1 MGAKPREHCTIQHS
15 SFSIPHSTLKMDI
28 SIFLE
33 PVSEKCFGKAYR
45 PGKQTLGETMN
56 IYRNEDAFPDLEGV
70 DLAII
75 GVKEERGAV
84 DNKGCADGVD
94 YIRKALYPL
103 FNHWPQLHIV
113 DLGNIRI
120 GKELNDTYF
129 AVNQVLTE
137 LLKNKIVP
145 IIIGAG
151 QDLTYTMYQVY
162 EPTGKLINIAAVDPM
177 FDIGND
183 QEALNSHSYLSHI
196 ILHQPNF
203 LFNFTNI
210 GYQSYYVDTENI
222 ELMKQLLFDAYRL
235 GSIRQNMELT
245 EPLIRNA
252 NLLSFDISAVR
263 AADAPGVKN
272 ASPNGFNGEEAC
284 RMTRYA
290 GLSYKLSSIGFFE
303 YNPHYDINSRTANLI
318 AEMIWYFIEGF
329 SSRQDDIPTYG
340 SNDFKRYIVQIGENQ
355 NDVVFLCHKIT
366 GKWWM
371 DMSFLQNDDK
381 RYERHHFIPCSKEDY
396 DQAMRNELPD
406 KWWQFYQK
414 LM

>member
-1 MGAKPREHCTIQHS
+1 
-15 SFSIPHSTLKMDI
+15 MDI
-28 SIFLE
+28 SPFLD
-33 PVSEKCFGKAYR
+33 PVPEKCFGEPFR
-45 PGKQTLGETMN
+45 PGKNTLGETVT
-56 IYRNEDAFPDLEGV
+56 IYRNEADFPDLEGV

-75 GVKEERGAV
+75 GVKEERAAIG
-84 DNKGCADGVD
+84 NKGCADGVD
-94 YIRKALYPL
+94 LVRKSLYTL
-103 FNHWPQLHIV
+103 FNHWPQINII
-113 DLGNIRI
+113 DLGNLKL
-120 GKELNDTYF
+120 GKEISDTYF
-129 AVNQVLTE
+129 AFGQVLTE
-137 LLKNKIVP
+137 LMKNKIVP
-145 IIIGAG
+145 IVIGAG

-162 EPTGKLINIAAVDPM
+162 EPTGKLINIAAVDSM

-183 QEALNSHSYLSHI
+183 QDPLNSHSYLSHI

-235 GSIRQNMELT
+235 GSIKQNIELA

-252 NLLSFDISAVR
+252 NLLTFDVSAIH
-263 AADAPGVKN
+263 AADAPGVRN

-290 GLSYKLSSIGFFE
+290 GLSFKLSSIGFFE

-318 AEMIWYFIEGF
+318 AEMIWYFVEGF
-329 SSRQDDIPTYG
+329 SNRQDDVPTAD
-340 SNDFKRYIVQIGENQ
+340 STDFVRYNVQIGDGQ
-355 NDVVFLCHKIT
+355 DIVFLCHKIS

-371 DMSFLQNDDK
+371 DLSFLQGSDK
-381 RYERHHFIPCSKEDY
+381 RLERHHYIPCAKEDY
-396 DQAMRNELPD
+396 DQAMHNELPD

>member
-1 MGAKPREHCTIQHS
+1 
-15 SFSIPHSTLKMDI
+15 MDI

-33 PVSEKCFGKAYR
+33 PVSEECFGKSHR
-45 PGKQTLGETMN
+45 PGKKTLGETIN
-56 IYRNEDAFPDLEGV
+56 IYRYEDEFPCLEGV

-84 DNKGCADGVD
+84 DNQGCADGVD
-94 YIRKALYPL
+94 HIRKALYPL
-103 FNHWPQLHIV
+103 FNHWPQLHII
-113 DLGNIRI
+113 DLGDVRI
-120 GKELNDTYF
+120 GKELNDTYY

-137 LLKNKIVP
+137 LMKNKIVP

-183 QEALNSHSYLSHI
+183 KEALNSHSYLSHI
-196 ILHQPNF
+196 ILHQPNY

-210 GYQSYYVDTENI
+210 GYQSYYVDTENV

-235 GSIRQNMELT
+235 GNFKQHIELA

-252 NLLSFDISAVR
+252 NLLSFDISAIR

-303 YNPHYDINSRTANLI
+303 YNPHYDINARTANLV
-318 AEMIWYFIEGF
+318 AEMVWYFIEGF
-329 SSRQDDIPTYG
+329 SGRQDDIPTLE
-340 SNDFKRYIVQIGENQ
+340 SNDFRRYNVQIGEGEEK
-355 NDVVFLCHKIT
+355 VVFLCHKIT

-371 DMSFLQNDDK
+371 DVSFLQNGDQ

>member
-1 MGAKPREHCTIQHS
+1 MGAKPGIALRHSAFIIQHS
-15 SFSIPHSTLKMDI
+15 SFTIMDI
-28 SIFLE
+28 SLFLE
-33 PVSEKCFGKAYR
+33 PVAEKCFSKTFR
-45 PGKQTLGETMN
+45 PGKKTLGETIT
-56 IYRNEDAFPDLEGV
+56 IYRSEDEFPSLEGV
-70 DLAII
+70 DLALF

-103 FNHWPQLHIV
+103 FNHWPQLRII

-120 GKELNDTYF
+120 GKELNDTYY

-183 QEALNSHSYLSHI
+183 KEALNSHSYLSHI

-235 GSIRQNMELT
+235 GSIKQNIELT

-252 NLLSFDISAVR
+252 NLLSFDIAAIR

-303 YNPHYDINSRTANLI
+303 YNPHYDINSRTANLV

-329 SSRQDDIPTYG
+329 SNRQDDIPTLE
-340 SNDFKRYIVQIGENQ
+340 STDFKRFNVQISDSQ
-355 NDVVFLCHKIT
+355 DVVFLCHKIT

-371 DMSFLQNDDK
+371 DMSFLQNDDQ
-381 RYERHHFIPCSKEDY
+381 RYERHHFIPCAKEDY

>member
-1 MGAKPREHCTIQHS
+1 ME
-15 SFSIPHSTLKMDI
+15 I
-28 SIFLE
+28 SMFLE
-33 PVSEKCFGKAYR
+33 PVSEKCFAETTR
-45 PGKQTLGETMN
+45 PGKNTLGETID
-56 IYRNEDAFPDLEGV
+56 IYRNEDNFPDLENV
-70 DLAII
+70 QLALLGI
-75 GVKEERGAV
+75 KEERGAV
-84 DNKGCADGVD
+84 DNRGCGDGID
-94 YIRKALYPL
+94 YIRKSLYQL
-103 FNHWPQLHIV
+103 FNHWEDLKIV
-113 DLGNIRI
+113 DLGDVRTGNEIS
-120 GKELNDTYF
+120 DTYY

-137 LLKNKIVP
+137 LMKNHIVP
-145 IIIGAG
+145 IIIGAS
-151 QDLTYTMYQVY
+151 QDMTYPMYQVY
-162 EPTGKLINIAAVDPM
+162 EPTGRLVNMAAIDPL

-183 QEALNSHSYLSHI
+183 NEQLNSHSYLSHI

-210 GYQSYYVDTENI
+210 GYQSYYVDNESI
-222 ELMKQLLFDAYRL
+222 ELMKQLLFDTYRL
-235 GSIRQNMELT
+235 GSMKQNIELT

-252 NLLSFDISAVR
+252 NILSIDMSAIR

-290 GLSYKLSSIGFFE
+290 GLSFKLSSIGFFE

-329 SSRQDDIPTYG
+329 SNRQDDIPTLE
-340 SNDFKRYIVQIGENQ
+340 STDFTRYNVQIGEGQENLI
-355 NDVVFLCHKIT
+355 FFCHKIS

-371 DMSFLQNDDK
+371 DMSFMKADDM
-381 RYERHHFIPCSKEDY
+381 RFERHHFIPCSKEDY

>member
-1 MGAKPREHCTIQHS
+1 ME
-15 SFSIPHSTLKMDI
+15 I
-28 SIFLE
+28 SMFLE
-33 PVSEKCFGKAYR
+33 PVSEKCFTETTR
-45 PGKQTLGETMN
+45 PGKNTLGQTIN
-56 IYRNEDAFPDLEGV
+56 IYRTEDNFPDLENV
-70 DLAII
+70 QLALLGI
-75 GVKEERGAV
+75 KEERGAV
-84 DNKGCADGVD
+84 DNRGCADGID
-94 YIRKALYPL
+94 YIRKALYQL
-103 FNHWPQLHIV
+103 FNHWEDLKIV
-113 DLGNIRI
+113 DLGDIRTGNEI
-120 GKELNDTYF
+120 SDTYY

-137 LLKNKIVP
+137 LMKHHIVP
-145 IIIGAG
+145 IVIGAS
-151 QDLTYTMYQVY
+151 QDMTYPMYQVY
-162 EPTGKLINIAAVDPM
+162 EPTGRLVNIAAIDPL

-183 QEALNSHSYLSHI
+183 NEQLNSHSYLSHI

-210 GYQSYYVDTENI
+210 GYQSYYVDNESI
-222 ELMKQLLFDAYRL
+222 ELMKQLLFDTYRL
-235 GSIRQNMELT
+235 GNLKQNIELT

-252 NLLSFDISAVR
+252 NILSIDMGAIR

-290 GLSYKLSSIGFFE
+290 GLSFKLSSIGFFE

-329 SSRQDDIPTYG
+329 SSRQDDIPTLE
-340 SNDFKRYIVQIGENQ
+340 STDFVRYNVQIGEGQENL
-355 NDVVFLCHKIT
+355 VFLCHKIS

-371 DMSFLQNDDK
+371 DMSFMKADDN
-381 RYERHHFIPCSKEDY
+381 RFERHHFIPCSKEDY

>member
-1 MGAKPREHCTIQHS
+1 ME
-15 SFSIPHSTLKMDI
+15 I
-28 SIFLE
+28 SMFLD
-33 PVSEKCFGKAYR
+33 PVSEKCFTETMR
-45 PGKQTLGETMN
+45 PGKNTFGETIS
-56 IYRNEDAFPDLEGV
+56 IYRKEDDFPDLENV
-70 DLAII
+70 QLALLGI
-75 GVKEERGAV
+75 KEERGAV
-84 DNKGCADGVD
+84 DNHGCCDGID
-94 YIRKALYPL
+94 YIRKAFYQL
-103 FNHWPQLHIV
+103 FNHWDDLKIV
-113 DLGNIRI
+113 DLGDIKTGNEIS
-120 GKELNDTYF
+120 DTYY

-137 LLKNKIVP
+137 LMKNHIVP
-145 IIIGAG
+145 IIIGAS
-151 QDLTYTMYQVY
+151 QDMTYPMYQVY
-162 EPTGKLINIAAVDPM
+162 EPTGRLVNITAIDPI

-183 QEALNSHSYLSHI
+183 NEKLNSHSYLSHI

-210 GYQSYYVDTENI
+210 GYQSYYVDNESI
-222 ELMKQLLFDAYRL
+222 ELMKQLLFDTYRL
-235 GSIRQNMELT
+235 GSLKQNIELT

-252 NLLSFDISAVR
+252 NILSIDMAAIR

-290 GLSYKLSSIGFFE
+290 GLSFKLSSIGFFE

-318 AEMIWYFIEGF
+318 AEMIWYFIDGF
-329 SSRQDDIPTYG
+329 SSRQDDIPTLE
-340 SNDFKRYIVQIGENQ
+340 STDFIRYNVQIGEGQENLI
-355 NDVVFLCHKIT
+355 FLCHKIS

-371 DMSFLQNDDK
+371 DMSFMKADDK
-381 RYERHHFIPCSKEDY
+381 RFERHHFIPCSKEDY

>member
-1 MGAKPREHCTIQHS
+1 ME
-15 SFSIPHSTLKMDI
+15 I
-28 SIFLE
+28 SMFLE
-33 PVSEKCFGKAYR
+33 PVSEKCFAETTR
-45 PGKQTLGETMN
+45 PGKNTLGETID
-56 IYRNEDAFPDLEGV
+56 IYRNEDNFPDLENV
-70 DLAII
+70 QLALLGI
-75 GVKEERGAV
+75 KEERGAV
-84 DNKGCADGVD
+84 DNRGCGDGID
-94 YIRKALYPL
+94 YIRKSLYQL
-103 FNHWPQLHIV
+103 FNHWEDLKIV
-113 DLGNIRI
+113 DLGDVRTGNEIS
-120 GKELNDTYF
+120 DTYY

-137 LLKNKIVP
+137 LMKNHIVP
-145 IIIGAG
+145 IIIGAS
-151 QDLTYTMYQVY
+151 QDMTYPMYQVY
-162 EPTGKLINIAAVDPM
+162 EPTGRLVNIAAIDPL

-183 QEALNSHSYLSHI
+183 NEQLNSHSYLSHI

-210 GYQSYYVDTENI
+210 GYQSYYVDNESI
-222 ELMKQLLFDAYRL
+222 ELMKQLLFDTYRL
-235 GSIRQNMELT
+235 GNLKQNIELT

-252 NLLSFDISAVR
+252 NILSIDMGAIR

-290 GLSYKLSSIGFFE
+290 GLSFKLSSIGFFE

-329 SSRQDDIPTYG
+329 SNRQDDIPTLE
-340 SNDFKRYIVQIGENQ
+340 STDFTRYNVQIGEGQENLI
-355 NDVVFLCHKIT
+355 FLCHKIS

-371 DMSFLQNDDK
+371 DMSFMKADDN
-381 RYERHHFIPCSKEDY
+381 RFERHHFIPCSKEDY

>member
-1 MGAKPREHCTIQHS
+1 ME
-15 SFSIPHSTLKMDI
+15 I
-28 SIFLE
+28 SMFLE
-33 PVSEKCFGKAYR
+33 PVSEKCFTETTR
-45 PGKQTLGETMN
+45 PGKNTLGQTIN
-56 IYRNEDAFPDLEGV
+56 IYRTEDNFPDLENV
-70 DLAII
+70 QLALLGI
-75 GVKEERGAV
+75 KEERGAV
-84 DNKGCADGVD
+84 DNRGCADGID
-94 YIRKALYPL
+94 YIRKALYQL
-103 FNHWPQLHIV
+103 FNHWEDLKIV
-113 DLGNIRI
+113 DLGDIRTGNEI
-120 GKELNDTYF
+120 SDTYY

-137 LLKNKIVP
+137 LMKHHIVP
-145 IIIGAG
+145 IVIGAS
-151 QDLTYTMYQVY
+151 QDMTYPMYQVY
-162 EPTGKLINIAAVDPM
+162 EPTGRLVNIAAIDPL

-183 QEALNSHSYLSHI
+183 NEQLNSHSYLSHI

-210 GYQSYYVDTENI
+210 GYQSYYVDNESI
-222 ELMKQLLFDAYRL
+222 ELMKQLLFDTYRL
-235 GSIRQNMELT
+235 GNLKQNIELT

-252 NLLSFDISAVR
+252 NILSIDMGAIR

-290 GLSYKLSSIGFFE
+290 GLSFKLSSIGFFE

-329 SSRQDDIPTYG
+329 SSRQDDIPTLE
-340 SNDFKRYIVQIGENQ
+340 STDFVRYNVQIGEGQENLI
-355 NDVVFLCHKIT
+355 FLCHKIS

-371 DMSFLQNDDK
+371 DMSFMKADDN
-381 RYERHHFIPCSKEDY
+381 RFERHHFIPCSKEDY

>member
-1 MGAKPREHCTIQHS
+1 MAIVIGHKPN
-15 SFSIPHSTLKMDI
+15 KMDI
-28 SIFLE
+28 SIFLD
-33 PVSEKCFGKAYR
+33 PVAEKCFSAVNR
-45 PGKQTLGETMN
+45 PGKKTLGESID

-70 DLAII
+70 DLAIV

-103 FNHWPQLHIV
+103 FNHWPQLHII
-113 DLGNIRI
+113 DLGDIKI
-120 GKELNDTYF
+120 GKELNDTYY

-137 LLKNKIVP
+137 LMKNKVVP

-183 QEALNSHSYLSHI
+183 KEALNSHSYLSHI

-203 LFNFTNI
+203 LFNYTNI

-235 GSIRQNMELT
+235 GSIKQNIELT

-252 NLLSFDISAVR
+252 NLLSFDISAIR

-329 SSRQDDIPTYG
+329 SSRQDDIPTLE
-340 SNDFKRYIVQIGENQ
+340 SNDFKRFNVQISDSQ
-355 NDVVFLCHKIT
+355 DVVFLCHKIT

-371 DMSFLQNDDK
+371 DMSFLQNDDQH
-381 RYERHHFIPCSKEDY
+381 YERHHFIPCSKEDY

>member
-1 MGAKPREHCTIQHS
+1 
-15 SFSIPHSTLKMDI
+15 MDI

-33 PVSEKCFGKAYR
+33 PVVGLPYYDSPTIRIR
-45 PGKQTLGETMN
+45 PGKNTFGETIG
-56 IYRNEDAFPDLEGV
+56 IYRDKNDFPDLEGV
-70 DLAII
+70 DLAIV

-94 YIRKALYPL
+94 YIRKAFYQL
-103 FNHWPQLHIV
+103 FNHWPQLKVI
-113 DLGNIRI
+113 DIGNVKL

-235 GSIRQNMELT
+235 GVIKQNIELT

-329 SSRQDDIPTYG
+329 ANRQDDIPTLE
-340 SNDFKRYIVQIGENQ
+340 SSDFKRYIVQIGDSQ
-355 NDVVFLCHKIT
+355 DVVFLCHKIS

>member
-1 MGAKPREHCTIQHS
+1 ME
-15 SFSIPHSTLKMDI
+15 I
-28 SIFLE
+28 SMFLE
-33 PVSEKCFGKAYR
+33 PVSEKCFAETTR
-45 PGKQTLGETMN
+45 PGKNTLGETID
-56 IYRNEDAFPDLEGV
+56 IYRNEDNFPDLENV
-70 DLAII
+70 QLALLGI
-75 GVKEERGAV
+75 KEERGAV
-84 DNKGCADGVD
+84 DNRGCGDGID
-94 YIRKALYPL
+94 YIRKSLYQL
-103 FNHWPQLHIV
+103 FNHWEDLKIV
-113 DLGNIRI
+113 DLGDVRTGNEIS
-120 GKELNDTYF
+120 DTYY

-137 LLKNKIVP
+137 LMKNHIVP
-145 IIIGAG
+145 IIIGAS
-151 QDLTYTMYQVY
+151 QDMTYPIYQVY
-162 EPTGKLINIAAVDPM
+162 EPTGRLVNIAAIDPL

-183 QEALNSHSYLSHI
+183 NEQLNSHSYLSHI

-210 GYQSYYVDTENI
+210 GYQSYYVDKESI
-222 ELMKQLLFDAYRL
+222 ELMKQLLFDTYRL
-235 GSIRQNMELT
+235 GSMKQNIELT

-252 NLLSFDISAVR
+252 NILSIDMSAIR

-290 GLSYKLSSIGFFE
+290 GLSFKLSSIGFFE

-329 SSRQDDIPTYG
+329 SNRQDDIPTLE
-340 SNDFKRYIVQIGENQ
+340 STDFTRYNVQIGEGQENLI
-355 NDVVFLCHKIT
+355 FLCHKIS

-371 DMSFLQNDDK
+371 DMSFMKADDN
-381 RYERHHFIPCSKEDY
+381 RFERHHFIPCSKEDY

>member
-1 MGAKPREHCTIQHS
+1 ME
-15 SFSIPHSTLKMDI
+15 I
-28 SIFLE
+28 SMFLE
-33 PVSEKCFGKAYR
+33 PVSEKCFAETMR
-45 PGKQTLGETMN
+45 PGKNTFGETIS
-56 IYRNEDAFPDLEGV
+56 IYRKEDDFPDLENV
-70 DLAII
+70 QLALLGI
-75 GVKEERGAV
+75 KEERGAI
-84 DNKGCADGVD
+84 DNHGCCDGID
-94 YIRKALYPL
+94 YIRKAFYQL
-103 FNHWPQLHIV
+103 FNHWGDLKIV
-113 DLGNIRI
+113 DLGDIKTGNEI
-120 GKELNDTYF
+120 GDTYY

-137 LLKNKIVP
+137 LMKNHIVP
-145 IIIGAG
+145 IIIGAS
-151 QDLTYTMYQVY
+151 QDMTYPMYQVY
-162 EPTGKLINIAAVDPM
+162 EPTGRLVNITAIDPL

-183 QEALNSHSYLSHI
+183 NEQLNSHSYLSQI

-210 GYQSYYVDTENI
+210 GYQSYYVDNESI
-222 ELMKQLLFDAYRL
+222 ELMKQLLFDSYRL
-235 GSIRQNMELT
+235 GSMKQNIELT

-252 NLLSFDISAVR
+252 NILSIDMAAIR

-290 GLSYKLSSIGFFE
+290 GLSFKLSSIGFFE

-318 AEMIWYFIEGF
+318 AEMIWYFIDGF
-329 SSRQDDIPTYG
+329 SSRQDDIPTLE
-340 SNDFKRYIVQIGENQ
+340 STDFIRYNVQIGEGQENLI
-355 NDVVFLCHKIT
+355 FLCHKIS

-371 DMSFLQNDDK
+371 DMSFMKADDK
-381 RYERHHFIPCSKEDY
+381 RFERHHFIPCSKEDY

>member
-1 MGAKPREHCTIQHS
+1 ME
-15 SFSIPHSTLKMDI
+15 I
-28 SIFLE
+28 SMFLD
-33 PVSEKCFGKAYR
+33 PVSEKCFTETMR
-45 PGKQTLGETMN
+45 PGKNTFGETIS
-56 IYRNEDAFPDLEGV
+56 IYRKEDDFPDLENV
-70 DLAII
+70 QLALLGI
-75 GVKEERGAV
+75 KEERGAV
-84 DNKGCADGVD
+84 DNHGCCDGID
-94 YIRKALYPL
+94 YIRKAFYQL
-103 FNHWPQLHIV
+103 FNHWDDLKIV
-113 DLGNIRI
+113 DLGDIKTGNEIS
-120 GKELNDTYF
+120 DTYY

-137 LLKNKIVP
+137 LMKNHIVP
-145 IIIGAG
+145 IIIGAS
-151 QDLTYTMYQVY
+151 QDMTYPMYQVY
-162 EPTGKLINIAAVDPM
+162 EPTGRLVNITAIDPI

-183 QEALNSHSYLSHI
+183 NEKLNSHSYLSHI

-210 GYQSYYVDTENI
+210 GYQSYYVDNESI
-222 ELMKQLLFDAYRL
+222 ELMKQLLFDTYRL
-235 GSIRQNMELT
+235 GSLKQNIELT

-252 NLLSFDISAVR
+252 NILSIDMAAIR

-290 GLSYKLSSIGFFE
+290 GLSFKLSSIGFFE

-318 AEMIWYFIEGF
+318 AEMIWYFIDGF
-329 SSRQDDIPTYG
+329 SSRQDDIPTLE
-340 SNDFKRYIVQIGENQ
+340 STDFIRYNVQIGEGQENLI
-355 NDVVFLCHKIT
+355 FLCHKIS

-371 DMSFLQNDDK
+371 DMSFMKSDDK
-381 RYERHHFIPCSKEDY
+381 RFERHHFIPCSKEDY

>member
-1 MGAKPREHCTIQHS
+1 
-15 SFSIPHSTLKMDI
+15 MDI

-33 PVSEKCFGKAYR
+33 PVAEKCFSAAYR
-45 PGKQTLGETMN
+45 PGKKTLGESIG
-56 IYRNEDAFPDLEGV
+56 IYRNEESFPDLEGV

-103 FNHWPQLHIV
+103 FNHWPQLYII
-113 DLGNIRI
+113 DLGDIKI
-120 GKELNDTYF
+120 GKELNDTYY
-129 AVNQVLTE
+129 AVSQVLTE
-137 LLKNKIVP
+137 LMKNKVVP

-183 QEALNSHSYLSHI
+183 KEALNSHSYLSHI

-210 GYQSYYVDTENI
+210 GYQSYYVDIENI

-235 GSIRQNMELT
+235 GNIKQNIELT

-252 NLLSFDISAVR
+252 NLLSFDVSAIR

-329 SSRQDDIPTYG
+329 ANRQDDVPTLK
-340 SNDFKRYIVQIGENQ
+340 STDFKRYNVQIGDSQ
-355 NDVVFLCHKIT
+355 DVVFLCHKIT

-371 DMSFLQNDDK
+371 DMSFLQNADQ

>member
-1 MGAKPREHCTIQHS
+1 
-15 SFSIPHSTLKMDI
+15 MDI

-33 PVSEKCFGKAYR
+33 PVVEKYFSKAYR
-45 PGKQTLGETMN
+45 PGKKTLGETIG
-56 IYRNEDAFPDLEGV
+56 IYRNENEFPNLEGV

-103 FNHWPQLHIV
+103 FNHWSQLHIV
-113 DLGNIRI
+113 DLGDIRI
-120 GKELNDTYF
+120 GKELNDTYY

-137 LLKNKIVP
+137 LMKSKIIP

-162 EPTGKLINIAAVDPM
+162 EPTGKLINITAVDPM

-183 QEALNSHSYLSHI
+183 KESLNSHSYLSHI

-235 GSIRQNMELT
+235 GNIKQNIELA

-252 NLLSFDISAVR
+252 NLLSFDIAAIR

-290 GLSYKLSSIGFFE
+290 GLSYKLSSVGFFE

-329 SSRQDDIPTYG
+329 SMRQDDIPTLE
-340 SNDFKRYIVQIGENQ
+340 SSDFKRYIVQIGENQ
-355 NDVVFLCHKIT
+355 NDIVFLCHKTT

-371 DMSFLQNDDK
+371 DMSFLQNNDQ

-396 DQAMRNELPD
+396 DQAMHNELPD

>member
-1 MGAKPREHCTIQHS
+1 
-15 SFSIPHSTLKMDI
+15 MDI
-28 SIFLE
+28 SIFLD
-33 PVSEKCFGKAYR
+33 PVPEKCFGELHR
-45 PGKQTLGETMN
+45 PGKKTLGETIN
-56 IYRNEDAFPDLEGV
+56 IYRNEDTFPDLEGA
-70 DLAII
+70 DLALI

-94 YIRKALYPL
+94 YIRKAFYPL
-103 FNHWPQLHIV
+103 FNHWTQLHIV

-120 GKELNDTYF
+120 GKELNDTYY
-129 AVNQVLTE
+129 AVSQVLTE
-137 LLKNKIVP
+137 LMKNKTVP

-183 QEALNSHSYLSHI
+183 KEALNSHSYLSHI

-210 GYQSYYVDTENI
+210 GYQSYYVDIENI

-235 GSIRQNMELT
+235 GSIKQNIELT

-252 NLLSFDISAVR
+252 NLLSFDISAIR

-329 SSRQDDIPTYG
+329 SNRQDDIPTLE
-340 SNDFKRYIVQIGENQ
+340 STDFTRYNVQIGDGQ
-355 NDVVFLCHKIT
+355 DVVFLCHKIT

-371 DMSFLQNDDK
+371 DLSFLQTADQ
-381 RYERHHFIPCSKEDY
+381 RIERHHFIPCAKEDY

>member
-1 MGAKPREHCTIQHS
+1 ME
-15 SFSIPHSTLKMDI
+15 I
-28 SIFLE
+28 SMFLE
-33 PVSEKCFGKAYR
+33 PVSEKCFAETTR
-45 PGKQTLGETMN
+45 PGKNTLGETID
-56 IYRNEDAFPDLEGV
+56 IYRNEDNFPDLENV
-70 DLAII
+70 QLALLGI
-75 GVKEERGAV
+75 KEERGAV
-84 DNKGCADGVD
+84 DNRGCGDGID
-94 YIRKALYPL
+94 YIRKSLYQL
-103 FNHWPQLHIV
+103 FNHWEDLKIV
-113 DLGNIRI
+113 DLGDVRTGNEIS
-120 GKELNDTYF
+120 DTYY

-137 LLKNKIVP
+137 LMKNHIVP
-145 IIIGAG
+145 IIIGAS
-151 QDLTYTMYQVY
+151 QDMTYPMYQVY
-162 EPTGKLINIAAVDPM
+162 EPTGRLVNIAAIDPL

-183 QEALNSHSYLSHI
+183 NEQLNSHSYLSHI

-210 GYQSYYVDTENI
+210 GYQSYYVDNESI
-222 ELMKQLLFDAYRL
+222 ELMKQLLFDTYRL
-235 GSIRQNMELT
+235 GSMKQNIELT

-252 NLLSFDISAVR
+252 NILSIDMSAIR

-290 GLSYKLSSIGFFE
+290 GLSFKLSSIGFFE

-329 SSRQDDIPTYG
+329 SNRQDDIPTLE
-340 SNDFKRYIVQIGENQ
+340 STDFTRYNVQIGEGQENLI
-355 NDVVFLCHKIT
+355 FLCHKIS

-371 DMSFLQNDDK
+371 DMSFMKVDDK
-381 RYERHHFIPCSKEDY
+381 RFERHHFIPCSKEDY

>member
-1 MGAKPREHCTIQHS
+1 
-15 SFSIPHSTLKMDI
+15 MDI

-33 PVSEKCFGKAYR
+33 PVAEKCFGAAYR
-45 PGKQTLGETMN
+45 PGKKTLGETIT
-56 IYRNEDAFPDLEGV
+56 IYRNEDEFPNLEGV

-94 YIRKALYPL
+94 YIRKALYSL
-103 FNHWPQLHIV
+103 FNHWPQLHII
-113 DLGNIRI
+113 DLGDIKI
-120 GKELNDTYF
+120 GKDISDTYF
-129 AVNQVLTE
+129 AFNQVLTE
-137 LLKNKIVP
+137 LMKNKTVP

-183 QEALNSHSYLSHI
+183 KEALNSHSYLSHI

-235 GSIRQNMELT
+235 GSIKQNIELT

-252 NLLSFDISAVR
+252 NLLSFDISAIR
-263 AADAPGVKN
+263 AADAPGIKN

-303 YNPHYDINSRTANLI
+303 YNPHYDINLRTANLI

-329 SSRQDDIPTYG
+329 SSRQDDIPTME
-340 SNDFKRYIVQIGENQ
+340 SNDFKRYNVQIGENQ

-371 DMSFLQNDDK
+371 DMSFLQNDDQ

>member
-1 MGAKPREHCTIQHS
+1 ME
-15 SFSIPHSTLKMDI
+15 I
-28 SIFLE
+28 SMFLE
-33 PVSEKCFGKAYR
+33 PVSEKCFAETTR
-45 PGKQTLGETMN
+45 PGKNTLGETID
-56 IYRNEDAFPDLEGV
+56 IYRNEDNFPDLENV
-70 DLAII
+70 QLALLGI
-75 GVKEERGAV
+75 KEERGAV
-84 DNKGCADGVD
+84 DNRGCGDGID
-94 YIRKALYPL
+94 YIRKSLYQL
-103 FNHWPQLHIV
+103 FNHWEDLKIV
-113 DLGNIRI
+113 DLGDVRTGNEIS
-120 GKELNDTYF
+120 DTYY

-137 LLKNKIVP
+137 LMKNHIVP
-145 IIIGAG
+145 IIIGAS
-151 QDLTYTMYQVY
+151 QDMTYPMYQVY
-162 EPTGKLINIAAVDPM
+162 EPTGRLVNIAAIDPL

-183 QEALNSHSYLSHI
+183 NEQLNSHSYLSHI

-210 GYQSYYVDTENI
+210 GYQSYYVDNESI
-222 ELMKQLLFDAYRL
+222 ELMKQLLFDTYRL
-235 GSIRQNMELT
+235 GSMKQNIELT

-252 NLLSFDISAVR
+252 NILSIDMSAIR

-290 GLSYKLSSIGFFE
+290 GLSFKLSSIGFFE

-329 SSRQDDIPTYG
+329 SNRQDDIPTLE
-340 SNDFKRYIVQIGENQ
+340 STDFTRYNVQIGEGQENLI
-355 NDVVFLCHKIT
+355 FLCHKIS

-371 DMSFLQNDDK
+371 DMSFMKADDN
-381 RYERHHFIPCSKEDY
+381 RFERHHFIPCSKEDY

>member
-1 MGAKPREHCTIQHS
+1 
-15 SFSIPHSTLKMDI
+15 MDI

-33 PVSEKCFGKAYR
+33 PVSEACFGMNHR
-45 PGKQTLGETMN
+45 PGKKTLGETIN
-56 IYRNEDAFPDLEGV
+56 IYRHDDGFPDLEGV

-84 DNKGCADGVD
+84 DNQGCADGVD
-94 YIRKALYPL
+94 HIRKALYPL
-103 FNHWPQLHIV
+103 FNHWPQLHII

-120 GKELNDTYF
+120 GNELFDTYY

-137 LLKNKIVP
+137 LMKNKIVP
-145 IIIGAG
+145 IVLGAG

-162 EPTGKLINIAAVDPM
+162 EATGKLINIAAIDPM

-183 QEALNSHSYLSHI
+183 NEALNSHSYLSHI

-222 ELMKQLLFDAYRL
+222 ELMKQLLFDACRL
-235 GSIRQNMELT
+235 GNFKQHIELT

-252 NLLSFDISAVR
+252 NLLSFDVSAIR

-303 YNPHYDINSRTANLI
+303 YNPHYDINARTANLV
-318 AEMIWYFIEGF
+318 AEMVWYFIEGF
-329 SSRQDDIPTYG
+329 SGRQDDIPTVE
-340 SNDFKRYIVQIGENQ
+340 SNDFRRYNVQIGEGEEE
-355 NDVVFLCHKIT
+355 VVFLCHKIT

-371 DMSFLQNDDK
+371 DVSFLQNGDP

>member
-1 MGAKPREHCTIQHS
+1 
-15 SFSIPHSTLKMDI
+15 MDI

-33 PVSEKCFGKAYR
+33 PVAEKCFSKAYR
-45 PGKQTLGETMN
+45 PGKKTLGETIN
-56 IYRNEDAFPDLEGV
+56 IYRNEDEFPNLEGV

-75 GVKEERGAV
+75 GVKEERGTV
-84 DNKGCADGVD
+84 DNKGCADGID

-103 FNHWPQLHIV
+103 FDHWPQLHII
-113 DLGNIRI
+113 DLGDVRI
-120 GKELNDTYF
+120 GKDVNDTYY

-137 LLKNKIVP
+137 LMKYKIVP

-183 QEALNSHSYLSHI
+183 KEVLNSHSYLSHI

-210 GYQSYYVDTENI
+210 GYQSYYVDIENI

-235 GSIRQNMELT
+235 GNIKQNIELT

-252 NLLSFDISAVR
+252 NLLSFDVSAIR

-272 ASPNGFNGEEAC
+272 ASPNGFNGEDAC

-329 SSRQDDIPTYG
+329 ANRQDDIPTME
-340 SNDFKRYIVQIGENQ
+340 STDFRRYNVQIGDNQ
-355 NDVVFLCHKIT
+355 DVVFLCHKIS

-371 DMSFLQNDDK
+371 DMSFLQKADQ

>member
-1 MGAKPREHCTIQHS
+1 
-15 SFSIPHSTLKMDI
+15 MDI
-28 SIFLE
+28 SLFLD
-33 PVSEKCFGKAYR
+33 PVPDKCFVTNNR
-45 PGKQTLGETMN
+45 PGKNTFGETLT
-56 IYRNEDAFPDLEGV
+56 IFKDEEDFPDLEGFQ
-70 DLAII
+70 LALVGI
-75 GVKEERGAV
+75 KEERGAV
-84 DNKGCADGVD
+84 DNHGCADGAD
-94 YIRKALYPL
+94 YIRKAFYQL
-103 FNHWPQLHIV
+103 FNHWTEIKIV
-113 DLGNIRI
+113 DLGNVKTGQEIS
-120 GKELNDTYF
+120 DTYY
-129 AVNQVLTE
+129 ALNQVLTE
-137 LLKNKIVP
+137 LMKAHILP
-145 IIIGAG
+145 IIIGG
-151 QDLTYTMYQVY
+151 SQDMTYPMYQVY
-162 EPTGKLINIAAVDPM
+162 EPTGKLVNITAIDPI
-177 FDIGND
+177 FDLGND
-183 QEALNSHSYLSHI
+183 SEGLNSHSYLSHI

-235 GSIRQNMELT
+235 GSIRQNIELT

-252 NLLSFDISAVR
+252 NLMSFDISAVR

-290 GLSYKLSSIGFFE
+290 GLSYKLSSVGFFE

-329 SSRQDDIPTYG
+329 SSRQDDIPTLE
-340 SNDFKRYIVQIGENQ
+340 STDFKRYNVQISDSQ
-355 NDVVFLCHKIT
+355 DVVFLCHKIT

>member
-1 MGAKPREHCTIQHS
+1 MDINLFLDPVPEK
-15 SFSIPHSTLKMDI
+15 SFSDP
-28 SIFLE
+28 F
-33 PVSEKCFGKAYR
+33 R
-45 PGKQTLGETMN
+45 PGKNTLGETITIHRDN
-56 IYRNEDAFPDLEGV
+56 AEFPDLEGV

-75 GVKEERGAV
+75 GIKEERGAI
-84 DNKGCADGVD
+84 DNKGCADGIDHV
-94 YIRKALYPL
+94 RKALYPL
-103 FNHWPQLHIV
+103 FNHWPSLRII
-113 DLGNIRI
+113 DLGNVKT
-120 GKELNDTYF
+120 GKEINDTYF

-145 IIIGAG
+145 IVIGAG

-162 EPTGKLINIAAVDPM
+162 EPTGKLINIAAVDSM

-183 QEALNSHSYLSHI
+183 QDPLNSHSYLSHI

-235 GSIRQNMELT
+235 GSVKQNIELT

-252 NLLSFDISAVR
+252 NLLSFDIAAVR
-263 AADAPGVKN
+263 AADAPGVRN
-272 ASPNGFNGEEAC
+272 ASPNGFTGEEAC
-284 RMTRYA
+284 RMARYA

-303 YNPHYDINSRTANLI
+303 YNPHYDINARTANLI
-318 AEMIWYFIEGF
+318 AEMIWYFMEGF
-329 SSRQDDIPTYG
+329 SNRQDDIPTVG
-340 SNDFKRYIVQIGENQ
+340 STDFIRYNVQIGDSQ
-355 NDVVFLCHKIT
+355 DLVFLCHKIT

-371 DMSFLQNDDK
+371 DLSFLQSDDK
-381 RYERHHFIPCSKEDY
+381 RFERHHFLPCAKEDY

>member
-1 MGAKPREHCTIQHS
+1 ME
-15 SFSIPHSTLKMDI
+15 I
-28 SIFLE
+28 SMFLE
-33 PVSEKCFGKAYR
+33 PVSEKCFAETTR
-45 PGKQTLGETMN
+45 PGKNTLGETID
-56 IYRNEDAFPDLEGV
+56 IYRNEDNFPDLENV
-70 DLAII
+70 QLALLGI
-75 GVKEERGAV
+75 KEERGAV
-84 DNKGCADGVD
+84 DNRGCGDGID
-94 YIRKALYPL
+94 YIRKSLYQL
-103 FNHWPQLHIV
+103 FNHWEDLKIV
-113 DLGNIRI
+113 DLGDVRTGNEIS
-120 GKELNDTYF
+120 DTYY

-137 LLKNKIVP
+137 LMKNHIVP
-145 IIIGAG
+145 IIIGAS
-151 QDLTYTMYQVY
+151 QDMTYPMYQVY
-162 EPTGKLINIAAVDPM
+162 EPTERLVNMAAIDPL

-183 QEALNSHSYLSHI
+183 NEQLNSHSYLSHI

-210 GYQSYYVDTENI
+210 GYQSYYVDNESI
-222 ELMKQLLFDAYRL
+222 ELMKQLLFDTYRL
-235 GSIRQNMELT
+235 GSMKQNIELT

-252 NLLSFDISAVR
+252 NILSIDMSAIR

-290 GLSYKLSSIGFFE
+290 GLSFKLSSIGFFE

-329 SSRQDDIPTYG
+329 SNRQDDIPTLE
-340 SNDFKRYIVQIGENQ
+340 STDFTRYNVQIGEGQENLI
-355 NDVVFLCHKIT
+355 FLCHKIS

-371 DMSFLQNDDK
+371 DMSFMKADDM
-381 RYERHHFIPCSKEDY
+381 RFERHHFIPCSKEDY

>member
-1 MGAKPREHCTIQHS
+1 
-15 SFSIPHSTLKMDI
+15 MDI
-28 SIFLE
+28 SVFLD
-33 PVSEKCFGKAYR
+33 PVPEKCFGKSSR
-45 PGKQTLGETMN
+45 PGKRTLGETLT
-56 IYRNEDAFPDLEGV
+56 IYQNENDFPDLDGV
-70 DLAII
+70 DLALV

-84 DNKGCADGVD
+84 DNRGCADGVD
-94 YIRKALYPL
+94 LIRKSLYQL
-103 FNHWPQLHIV
+103 FDHWPQLRIV
-113 DLGNIRI
+113 DLGNLKI
-120 GKELNDTYF
+120 GNEINDTYF
-129 AVNQVLTE
+129 ALNQVLTE
-137 LLKNKIVP
+137 LLRCKVVP

-162 EPTGKLINIAAVDPM
+162 EPTGKLINIAAIDPM

-210 GYQSYYVDTENI
+210 GYQSYYVDKDNI

-235 GSIRQNMELT
+235 GSIKQNIELA
-245 EPLIRNA
+245 EPLIRDA
-252 NLLSFDISAVR
+252 NLLTIDVAALR
-263 AADAPGVKN
+263 AADAPGVCN
-272 ASPNGFNGEEAC
+272 ASPNGFNGDEAC

-329 SSRQDDIPTYG
+329 SNRQDDLPTID
-340 SNDFKRYIVQIGENQ
+340 STDFKRFNVQIGEGQ
-355 NDVVFLCHKIT
+355 NDMVFLCHKIT

-371 DMSFLQNDDK
+371 DMSFLEKDK
-381 RYERHHFIPCSKEDY
+381 RGPYERHHFIPCSKEDY
-396 DQAMRNELPD
+396 DQAMHNELPD

-414 LM
+414 MM